1 MRIEKSLLAELPGF
15 AISGAVMLIP
25 PADRLLRGVGFEGSG
40 LDKASFYAWVF
51 VMPLC
56 VPTDHLY
63 FNFGKRIRH
72 GGIER
77 WNKASPDILPELS
90 AAIKSQAIPFLY
102 SANSL
107 LDFAEMARQFNEK
120 NPHTL
125 RAIAY
130 SLARV
135 GEIRRAIDI
144 LDRLIVLCDLA
155 IPWQGELAQEAQSL
169 RSKLFENPEEAQ
181 RQLKTWESKT
191 INNLGLAEERRTST
205 V

>member
-1 MRIEKSLLAELPGF
+1 MTKREFMRIEKSLLAELPGF

-40 LDKASFYAWVF
+40 LDKASFYA
-51 VMPLC
+51 
-56 VPTDHLY
+56 DHLY
-63 FNFGKRIRH
+63 FNFGKRSRH